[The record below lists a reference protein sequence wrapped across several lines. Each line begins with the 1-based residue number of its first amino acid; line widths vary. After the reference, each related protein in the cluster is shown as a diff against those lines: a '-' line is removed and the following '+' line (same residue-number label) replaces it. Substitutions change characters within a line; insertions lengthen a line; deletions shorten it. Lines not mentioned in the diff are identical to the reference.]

1 MSPTPNM
8 IGNTKTDSITDLL
21 EAAHDVVDD
30 IVSRSRIFDATSEAS
45 LPQFEESELSLGKVI
60 GRGGFCVVREIT
72 KIKSRDN
79 KESFSS
85 FSSLRGSERKKKSSF
100 FSSMRSSS
108 SLSARSTSALKQ
120 SSSSIAEESSVSTP
134 TYITKEFLVKTSRRP
149 RYVMKRVSDEFKNEN
164 KDTYVKGCIDLA
176 LEAKYLSSLSHP
188 SILDVRGVAA
198 CGPFSGGYFIIIDR
212 LDETLPKRLNNWM
225 TVDRQTKGVTGL
237 FTGGRSKV
245 NDLLVKRLLVAFDIA
260 SALAYLHELRVVYRD
275 LKPGNIGF
283 DKNGKVKLF
292 DFGLAKELNEDER
305 TKDGLYRMT
314 GFTGSVR
321 YMSPEVGTGKPYNEK
336 ADVYSFS
343 ILLWYF
349 MALEPPF
356 GLYTPRMIRERVPK
370 GNRPVLM
377 DAWPEG
383 VKKLLNVCWSGK
395 IKSRPSFETV
405 MKLLKVEVAAVDPE
419 RALEMHHYA
428 AKQPVEASIE
438 MVTPQNL
445 DTC

>member
-1 MSPTPNM
+1 
-8 IGNTKTDSITDLL
+8 
-21 EAAHDVVDD
+21 
-30 IVSRSRIFDATSEAS
+30 
-45 LPQFEESELSLGKVI
+45 
-60 GRGGFCVVREIT
+60 VREIT

-275 LKPGNIGF
+275 L
-283 DKNGKVKLF
+283 
-292 DFGLAKELNEDER
+292 
-305 TKDGLYRMT
+305 
-314 GFTGSVR
+314 
-321 YMSPEVGTGKPYNEK
+321 
-336 ADVYSFS
+336 
-343 ILLWYF
+343 
-349 MALEPPF
+349 
-356 GLYTPRMIRERVPK
+356 
-370 GNRPVLM
+370 
-377 DAWPEG
+377 
-383 VKKLLNVCWSGK
+383 VC
-395 IKSRPSFETV
+395 
-405 MKLLKVEVAAVDPE
+405 L
-419 RALEMHHYA
+419 
-428 AKQPVEASIE
+428 Q
-438 MVTPQNL
+438 
-445 DTC
+445 